1 MCKDTILEILGI
13 SAVVGLIGVVVVA
26 EVKEQQRISQ
36 IKSHKRSNIKPFK
49 SNNKLSADDEFVA
62 RYCYD
67 YYMSK
72 FNRSSSESEIDS
84 AFCKI
89 NHIVS
94 LVDNA
99 SKEDI
104 VSLKMIKAKVDDE
117 KERERQRQ
125 EEQRRKEEL
134 KRQERMMK
142 ELTEAVSSNKE

>member
-13 SAVVGLIGVVVVA
+13 TAVVGLIGVVVVA

-36 IKSHKRSNIKPFK
+36 IKTHKRSNIKPFK
-49 SNNKLSADDEFVA
+49 SNNKLSTDDEFVA

-72 FNRSSSESEIDS
+72 FNKATSESAIDS

-89 NHIVS
+89 NYIVS
-94 LVDNA
+94 LVENG
-99 SKEDI
+99 SKDSI
-104 VSLKMIKAKVDDE
+104 VTLKMIRVEVDDE

-142 ELTEAVSSNKE
+142 ELTEAVSRNKE